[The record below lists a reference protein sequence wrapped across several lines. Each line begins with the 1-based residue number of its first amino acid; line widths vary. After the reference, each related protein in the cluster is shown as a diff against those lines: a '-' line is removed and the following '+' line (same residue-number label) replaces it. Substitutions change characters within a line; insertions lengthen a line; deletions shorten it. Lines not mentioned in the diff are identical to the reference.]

1 MSTAGDRVSAPLDQ
15 LIGRLVAA
23 ARSAIA
29 SGNLDQA
36 RATAEDVQLVDPDNR
51 EVAAILAEVIR
62 RERSPGQERALM
74 TIFFSDLV
82 DSTALAGRLEPEAMQ
97 DLYGIY
103 RDEAKQ
109 AIDRFGGH
117 ILQFLGDGVMA
128 SFGYPAAHEDDAR
141 RAVHAGLALIKGLDA
156 AGAAANARHGAEPKA
171 RVGIH
176 TGLVVVAGLGARD
189 YRERDSIVG
198 VAPNLAARLQSEA
211 DPGMVVVSD
220 VTKALVEGQFELR
233 SLGLRQLKGIAR
245 TVEVFSVER
254 MRSAFGQLDAS
265 RARRAGLHGR
275 DEARTQLVRAWGD
288 VNRAGAGPGRVALIS
303 GEAGIG
309 KTRLAAEMRHIV
321 AEDDANTFAAACQ
334 PYYANISLWPISVMI
349 ERAMNM
355 TGVPDDARVGIL
367 VDRLTAAG
375 VDTSTTVPLLAPLI
389 GIDDPPGFTSQTL
402 DPTTRL
408 QETLAAIID
417 WLAHLAADHPLL
429 FVVEDLH
436 WSDPTTL
443 GLLGLLAS
451 APPTGLLTI
460 ATTRDASALP
470 WKDQTLYLALGRLDD
485 ETTAGLVDELAGDS
499 DLPAE
504 VRRSIIER
512 ADGIPLFAVELT
524 GAAVHE
530 NLSSSEPLPYRLQEL
545 MTGRLKTPGIDL
557 RLAQLAATIGADF
570 DRDLLAR
577 VTGDGYDIDPE
588 LVAMQDAG
596 IIDLVL
602 SGDQPAFRFRHALMR
617 DAAYETQVL
626 EVRRNTH
633 AAVADVLEAD
643 EADSA
648 LLAHHLDL
656 ADQPVSAT
664 SYYIAG
670 GQAAEAR
677 GAHPEAI
684 RLLTRAIELIER
696 LPESEE
702 RDLTELTA
710 RMLRALN
717 VSSMQGYASADVA
730 TDHQRVEIL
739 TKQLGARPEVVP
751 SLIGIWAYWLIS
763 GDHDTAQRVIG
774 RVERLVEDPALAVY
788 RPEALACAGFQSLFY
803 DTLDHARIKLEQAIE
818 TFAARTEAEEQAI
831 FWPLPNDAVAAT
843 AIALATIAALQGD
856 LGSAA
861 SWERRAYDRVDAIGA
876 VRGPFSR
883 GFVNVYAAFIRRIA
897 NDDQS
902 ARVLGADTAAIGR
915 EHGYVYWVMVGT
927 MYQVAPTLE
936 ADPDPA
942 FLAGTIDAIRGI
954 GHHAFI
960 ASNLAY
966 LAELRAE
973 AGDLAGALDTIDD
986 ALVTVDKT
994 GEGLHRPELLRRRVW
1009 YRRELVGPGPS
1020 DVRELIEA
1028 FDAAVAKDIH
1038 VFALRA
1044 AINLARLPDDERPAD
1059 WRARLDEARGRLPAD
1074 STALEAT
1081 RADAILAA

>member
-1 MSTAGDRVSAPLDQ
+1 MSAADGPVPSPLDQ
-15 LIGRLVAA
+15 LIGRLLAA
-23 ARSAIA
+23 ATSAIA

-36 RATAEDVQLVDPDNR
+36 RATAEDVQLVDPDNAG
-51 EVAAILAEVIR
+51 AADILAEVAR
-62 RERSPGQERALM
+62 RERTPGQERALM
-74 TIFFSDLV
+74 TIFFSDVV
-82 DSTALAGRLEPEAMQ
+82 DSTVLAGRLEPEAMQ

-103 RDEAKQ
+103 REEAKQ
-109 AIDRFGGH
+109 AIDRFGGY
-117 ILQFLGDGVMA
+117 ILQYLGDGVMA
-128 SFGYPAAHEDDAR
+128 SFGYPVAHEDDAR

-156 AGAAANARHGAEPKA
+156 AGAAAYARHGAEPKA

-211 DPGMVVVSD
+211 DPGMVVISD
-220 VTKALVEGQFELR
+220 VTKQLVEGRFELR

-245 TVEVFSVER
+245 AVEVFAVER
-254 MRSAFGQLDAS
+254 VRSAFGQLDAS
-265 RARRAGLHGR
+265 RARRSGLHGR
-275 DEARTQLVRAWGD
+275 DDARTQLVRAWDEVSRPGS
-288 VNRAGAGPGRVALIS
+288 APGRIALIS

-309 KTRLAAEMRHIV
+309 KTRLAAEIRHIV
-321 AEDDANTFAAACQ
+321 SENGTNTLAAACQ
-334 PYYANISLWPISVMI
+334 PYYANIPLWPISTMI
-349 ERAMNM
+349 ERALSL
-355 TGVPDDARVGIL
+355 TGASDAERLGIL
-367 VDRLTAAG
+367 VDRLAAAG

-389 GIDDPPGFTSQTL
+389 GIDDPPGFTSRTL
-402 DPTTRL
+402 DATTRL

-417 WLAHLAADHPLL
+417 WLAHLAGDHPLL

-451 APPTGLLTI
+451 SPPPGLLTV
-460 ATTRDASALP
+460 ATTRDASTLP
-470 WKDQTLYLALGRLDD
+470 WKDRTLRLALGRLDG
-485 ETTAGLVDELAGDS
+485 EIAAGLVDELAGDS

-512 ADGIPLFAVELT
+512 ADGIPLFVEELT
-524 GAAVHE
+524 GAAVNE
-530 NLSSSEPLPYRLQEL
+530 NLSSSERLPYRLQEL

-577 VTGDGYDIDPE
+577 VAGHGFDIDRA
-588 LVAMQDAG
+588 LVAMGEAG
-596 IIDLVL
+596 IIDTVD
-602 SGDQPAFRFRHALMR
+602 SGDRPAFRFRHALMR

-633 AAVADVLEAD
+633 AAVADALEED
-643 EADSA
+643 EADPA

-656 ADQPVSAT
+656 ADQPVSAV

-670 GQAAEAR
+670 GQEAEAG
-677 GAHPEAI
+677 GAHLEAT

-710 RMLRALN
+710 RMLRGLN

-751 SLIGIWAYWLIS
+751 SLIGIWAYWLTS
-763 GDHDTAQRVIG
+763 GDHDTAHRIIG

-788 RPEALACAGFQSLFY
+788 LPEALACAGFQSLYY
-803 DTLDHARIKLEQAIE
+803 DTLDHARIKLERAIE
-818 TFAARTEAEEQAI
+818 AFAARTEAEEQAV
-831 FWPLPNDAVAAT
+831 FWPLPNDSVAVT

-883 GFVNVYAAFIRRIA
+883 AFVNVYAAFIRRIA
-897 NDDQS
+897 NDDQA
-902 ARVLGADTAAIGR
+902 ARVLGAETAAIGR
-915 EHGYVYWVMVGT
+915 EYGYVYWVMMGT

-994 GEGLHRPELLRRRVW
+994 GERLHRPERLRRGVW
-1009 YRRELVGPGPS
+1009 HRRELVGPGPS

-1038 VFALRA
+1038 VIALRA

-1059 WRARLDEARGRLPAD
+1059 WRARLDEARGRLPAA
-1074 STALEAT
+1074 STALEAA

>member
-1 MSTAGDRVSAPLDQ
+1 MSAADGPVPSPLDQ
-15 LIGRLVAA
+15 LIGRLLAA
-23 ARSAIA
+23 ATSAIA

-36 RATAEDVQLVDPDNR
+36 RATAEDVQLVDPDNAG
-51 EVAAILAEVIR
+51 AADILAEVAR
-62 RERSPGQERALM
+62 RERTPGQERALM
-74 TIFFSDLV
+74 TIFFSDVV
-82 DSTALAGRLEPEAMQ
+82 DSTVLAGRLEPEAMQ

-103 RDEAKQ
+103 REEAKQ
-109 AIDRFGGH
+109 AIDRFGGY
-117 ILQFLGDGVMA
+117 ILQYLGDGVMA
-128 SFGYPAAHEDDAR
+128 SFGYPVAHEDDAR

-156 AGAAANARHGAEPKA
+156 AGAAAYARHGAEPKA

-211 DPGMVVVSD
+211 DPGMVVISD
-220 VTKALVEGQFELR
+220 VTKQLVEGRFELR

-245 TVEVFSVER
+245 AVEVFAVER
-254 MRSAFGQLDAS
+254 VRSAFGQLDAS
-265 RARRAGLHGR
+265 RARRSGLHGR
-275 DEARTQLVRAWGD
+275 DDARTQLVRAWDEVSRPGS
-288 VNRAGAGPGRVALIS
+288 APGRIALIS

-309 KTRLAAEMRHIV
+309 KTRLAAEIRHIV
-321 AEDDANTFAAACQ
+321 SENGTNTLAAACQ
-334 PYYANISLWPISVMI
+334 PYYANIPLWPISTMI
-349 ERAMNM
+349 ERALSL
-355 TGVPDDARVGIL
+355 TGASDAERLGIL
-367 VDRLTAAG
+367 VDRLAAAG

-389 GIDDPPGFTSQTL
+389 GIDDPPGFTSRTL
-402 DPTTRL
+402 DATTRL

-417 WLAHLAADHPLL
+417 WLAHLAGDHPLL

-451 APPTGLLTI
+451 SPPPGLLTV
-460 ATTRDASALP
+460 ATTRDASTLP
-470 WKDQTLYLALGRLDD
+470 WKDRTLRLALGRLDG
-485 ETTAGLVDELAGDS
+485 EIAAGLVDELAGDS

-512 ADGIPLFAVELT
+512 ADGIPLFVEELT
-524 GAAVHE
+524 GAAVNE
-530 NLSSSEPLPYRLQEL
+530 NLSSSERLPYRLQEL

-577 VTGDGYDIDPE
+577 VAGHGFDIDRA
-588 LVAMQDAG
+588 LVAMGEAG
-596 IIDLVL
+596 IIDTVD
-602 SGDQPAFRFRHALMR
+602 SGDRPAFRFRHALMR

-633 AAVADVLEAD
+633 AAVADALEED
-643 EADSA
+643 EADPA

-656 ADQPVSAT
+656 ADQPVSAV

-670 GQAAEAR
+670 GQEAEAG
-677 GAHPEAI
+677 GAHLEAT

-710 RMLRALN
+710 RMLRGLN

-751 SLIGIWAYWLIS
+751 SLIGIWAYWLTS
-763 GDHDTAQRVIG
+763 GDHDTAHRIIG

-788 RPEALACAGFQSLFY
+788 LPEALACAGFQSLYY
-803 DTLDHARIKLEQAIE
+803 DTLDHARIKLERAIE
-818 TFAARTEAEEQAI
+818 AFAARTEAEEQAV
-831 FWPLPNDAVAAT
+831 FWPLPNDSVAVT

-883 GFVNVYAAFIRRIA
+883 AFVNVYAAFIRRIA
-897 NDDQS
+897 NDDQA
-902 ARVLGADTAAIGR
+902 ARVLGAETAAIGR
-915 EHGYVYWVMVGT
+915 EYGYVYWVMMGT

-994 GEGLHRPELLRRRVW
+994 GERLHRPELLRRRVW
-1009 YRRELVGPGPS
+1009 HRRELVGPGPS

-1038 VFALRA
+1038 VIALRA
-1044 AINLARLPDDERPAD
+1044 AINLARLPDDERPTD

-1081 RADAILAA
+1081 GADAILAA